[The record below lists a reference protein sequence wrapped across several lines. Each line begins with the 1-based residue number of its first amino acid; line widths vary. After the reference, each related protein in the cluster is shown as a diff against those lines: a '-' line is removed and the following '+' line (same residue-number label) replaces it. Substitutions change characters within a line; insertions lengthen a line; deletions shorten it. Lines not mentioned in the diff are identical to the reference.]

1 MKRLTSV
8 LTLLLLSI
16 TMLWAEGYTVE
27 TVPNPRDVDAK
38 AYVCNPDGVLTDTI
52 QAHLQAIAE
61 KIYEISE
68 VELCVVALKSIGEAD
83 AYNFTLDLFNRWG
96 IGDKKKNT
104 GVMMLLAVES
114 RDIQIIT
121 GGGMEGLL
129 PDGVCSSI
137 VQDMI
142 PELRDRG
149 FGEGLVLGAREI
161 GNTVCTEEAQ
171 AELLL
176 GFKPKTPSGGI
187 WDILSWL
194 CSLFGLGY
202 GASYLAKPKCKHCHK
217 RTLKKTATKTLIP
230 ASYSH
235 KGKGEKHYVCEHC
248 GATVVIPFTIAQL
261 VRHTSGGGGGGAFI
275 GGGGGSHRGGG
286 GFSGGGSFGG
296 GHSFG
301 GGAGGKF

>member
-8 LTLLLLSI
+8 LTFLMLSI

-52 QAHLQAIAE
+52 HAHLQAIAE

-68 VELCVVALKSIGEAD
+68 VELCVVALQSIGDAD
-83 AYNFTLDLFNRWG
+83 AYDFTLNLFNHWG
-96 IGDKKKNT
+96 IGDKDKNT

-121 GGGMEGLL
+121 GGGMEGVL

-142 PELRDRG
+142 PELRSRG

-176 GFKPKTPSGGI
+176 GFKPKEPSGGV
-187 WDILSWL
+187 WDFLSAL
-194 CSLFGLGY
+194 CMLFGLGT
-202 GASYLAKPKCKHCHK
+202 GAVHLSKPKCRKCHQ

-235 KGKGEKHYVCEHC
+235 KGKGERHYVCEHC

-261 VRHTSGGGGGGAFI
+261 VRYSGRSGGGGMFT
-275 GGGGGSHRGGG
+275 GGGGHRGGFGG
-286 GFSGGGSFGG
+286 GFGGGSFGG
-296 GHSFG
+296 GSSFG